1 MQNTPLIL
9 IYTIRPMSASCFKG
23 NRRMRDF
30 FPAGIVRYVVMDS
43 LPCVSCVKRGHPE
56 LCQFLGR
63 NHNVG
68 GEELHL

>member
-1 MQNTPLIL
+1 
-9 IYTIRPMSASCFKG
+9 
-23 NRRMRDF
+23 MRDF